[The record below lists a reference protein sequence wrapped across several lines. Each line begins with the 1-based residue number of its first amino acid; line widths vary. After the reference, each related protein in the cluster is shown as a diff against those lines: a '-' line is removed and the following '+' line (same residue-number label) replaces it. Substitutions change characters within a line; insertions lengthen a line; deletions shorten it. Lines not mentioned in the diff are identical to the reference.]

1 MYALWIECC
10 EPCCV
15 LQNDDKFLT
24 LLQSKIV
31 EHITGKG
38 MVHTEAIIRFVHAAS
53 SLEDLKLIV
62 DAFVNNAYPALCKI
76 SWSIVPVLLPGEHE
90 PVVEPVV
97 EVVEPVVEV
106 VEPEPIN
113 VVDEVLE

>member
-10 EPCCV
+10 EPCCI
-15 LQNDDKFLT
+15 LQHDDNFLS

-38 MVHTEAIIRFVHAAS
+38 MNHTEAICRFIQSAS
-53 SLEDLKLIV
+53 SLEDLKLLV

-76 SWSIVPVLLPGEHE
+76 SWTIASVSLPDEHGHNGPAE
-90 PVVEPVV
+90 PVVEPA
-97 EVVEPVVEV
+97 VEPAPV
-106 VEPEPIN
+106 

>member
-38 MVHTEAIIRFVHAAS
+38 MSHTEAICRFIQSAS
-53 SLEDLKLIV
+53 SLEDLKLLV

-76 SWSIVPVLLPGEHE
+76 SWSIAEVSLPDDI
-90 PVVEPVV
+90 VEPVV
-97 EVVEPVVEV
+97 EH
-106 VEPEPIN
+106 VEPEPEPV

>member
-15 LQNDDKFLT
+15 LLNDDNCLS

-38 MVHTEAIIRFVHAAS
+38 MSHTEAIIRFVQAAS

-62 DAFVNNAYPALCKI
+62 DAFVNNAYPVLCKI
-76 SWSIVPVLLPGEHE
+76 SWKIVEVSLPGEAEHVE
-90 PVVEPVV
+90 HVEP
-97 EVVEPVVEV
+97 V